1 MTDAAGGSGTAAAG
15 DIGVQPYWELTFD
28 ADGDPDAGQRDR
40 LVAGVAR
47 QRVTDL
53 LVFAHGWNNDRSM
66 ATRLYGRFFAPF
78 PGMAGAGVRLGYT
91 GVIWPAMRFTDE
103 PIPDFDPV
111 PPGSSAAVGGAGTAG
126 TTGSADAAGT
136 TGAPGGAGPPLLD
149 DASLRALARVFP
161 GRELTLRRLQ
171 ELLAE
176 RPAARSAFDEFARL
190 GRDLVA
196 VRESSP
202 AQRLAEDM
210 GTGTPAM
217 LTDDPM
223 AVCEILTA
231 ALEKCG
237 HQELFG
243 DGLKRLWNGAKEFL
257 RQTAYYA
264 MKRRAGVVGE
274 LGLGP
279 ALGRLVKAAPGTRIH
294 LIGHSF
300 GARLVSYALRGMPP
314 GVTGVK
320 SMTLLQGAFSHYA
333 FAARLPHDPD
343 RGGALQGVQ
352 QRVDGPVVSCYSR
365 HDSALSMLYPLASR
379 LSGDSASFQGLFDR
393 WGAIGHDGIQAV
405 DGAQRLELGAAVP
418 GKGCVS
424 IDASSVV
431 RDGPPPAGAHSD
443 VCHGEL
449 ARVVLTAGRVVT
461 K

>member
-1 MTDAAGGSGTAAAG
+1 MTGTAGSSGAATAG

-40 LVAGVAR
+40 LVAGAAQ

-78 PGMAGAGVRLGYT
+78 PAMAGAGVRLGYT

-103 PIPDFDPV
+103 PVPDFPPVAAGPAAAPV
-111 PPGSSAAVGGAGTAG
+111 P
-126 TTGSADAAGT
+126 
-136 TGAPGGAGPPLLD
+136 AGPPLLD
-149 DASLRALARVFP
+149 DATLRALTRTFP
-161 GRELTLRRLQ
+161 GRDLTLRRLQ

-190 GRDLVA
+190 VRDLVT
-196 VRESSP
+196 VRENSP
-202 AQRLAEDM
+202 AQELAEDT
-210 GTGTPAM
+210 GAGTPAM
-217 LTDDPM
+217 LTDDPQG
-223 AVCEILTA
+223 VCEIFTA

-237 HQELFG
+237 RQELFG

-264 MKRRAGVVGE
+264 MKRRAGVVGQ

-279 ALGRLVKAAPGTRIH
+279 ALGKLAQGAPGTRIH

-300 GARLVSYALRGMPP
+300 GARLVAYGLRGMPP
-314 GVTGVK
+314 GATGVK
-320 SMTLLQGAFSHYA
+320 SVTLLQGAFSHYA

-352 QRVDGPVVSCYSR
+352 QRVDGPMVSCYSR
-365 HDSALSMLYPLASR
+365 HDSALSMLYPLASK

-405 DGAQRLELGAAVP
+405 DGARRLNLGAAVP
-418 GKGCVS
+418 GQGCVS
-424 IDASSVV
+424 VDASSVV

-443 VCHGEL
+443 VCHDEL
-449 ARVVLTAGRVVT
+449 ARVVLTAGRVGM
-461 K
+461 KR

>member
-66 ATRLYGRFFAPF
+66 ARRLYGRFFAPF

-111 PPGSSAAVGGAGTAG
+111 AAGPSAATGDAGV
-126 TTGSADAAGT
+126 
-136 TGAPGGAGPPLLD
+136 TGAAGPPVLD
-149 DASLRALARVFP
+149 DASLRALTRVFP

-176 RPAARSAFDEFARL
+176 RSAARSAFDEFARL
-190 GRDLVA
+190 GRELVT
-196 VRESSP
+196 VRENSP
-202 AQRLAEDM
+202 AHRLAEDM

-223 AVCEILTA
+223 AVCEIFTA

-264 MKRRAGVVGE
+264 MKRRAGVVGQ

-279 ALGRLVKAAPGTRIH
+279 ALGRLVEGAPGTRIH
-294 LIGHSF
+294 LVGHSF
-300 GARLVSYALRGMPP
+300 GARLVSYGLRGMPP

-320 SMTLLQGAFSHYA
+320 SVTLLQGAFSHYA

-352 QRVDGPVVSCYSR
+352 RRVDGPVVSCYSR

-393 WGAIGHDGIQAV
+393 WGAVGHDGIQAV
-405 DGAQRLELGAAVP
+405 DGARRLKLGAAVP
-418 GKGCVS
+418 GEGCVS

-449 ARVVLTAGRVVT
+449 AHVVLTAGRVVT

>member
-1 MTDAAGGSGTAAAG
+1 MTDTADSSGARAAGG
-15 DIGVQPYWELTFD
+15 IGVQPYWELTFD

-40 LVAGVAR
+40 LVAGAAQ

-78 PGMAGAGVRLGYT
+78 PAMAGAGVRLGYT

-103 PIPDFDPV
+103 PIPDFDP
-111 PPGSSAAVGGAGTAG
+111 
-126 TTGSADAAGT
+126 AAGPPQAA
-136 TGAPGGAGPPLLD
+136 APAGPPLLD

-161 GRELTLRRLQ
+161 GRELTLRRFQ

-190 GRDLVA
+190 LRELVA
-196 VRESSP
+196 VRENDP
-202 AQRLAEDM
+202 ARRLAEDV

-217 LTDDPM
+217 LTDDPLG
-223 AVCEILTA
+223 VCEIFTA

-243 DGLKRLWNGAKEFL
+243 DGLGRLWNGAKEFL

-264 MKRRAGVVGE
+264 MKRRAGVVGR

-279 ALGRLVKAAPGTRIH
+279 ALGKLVTGAPGTRIH

-300 GARLVSYALRGMPP
+300 GARLVSYGLHGMPP

-320 SMTLLQGAFSHYA
+320 SVTLLQGAFSHYA

-343 RGGALQGVQ
+343 RGGALKGVQ
-352 QRVDGPVVSCYSR
+352 QRVDGPVVACYSR
-365 HDSALSMLYPLASR
+365 HDSALSHLYPLASK
-379 LSGDSASFQGLFDR
+379 LSGDSAGFLGLFDR

-405 DGAQRLELGAAVP
+405 DGARRLKLGAAVP
-418 GKGCVS
+418 GAGCVS
-424 IDASSVV
+424 VDASSVV

-443 VCHGEL
+443 VCHAEL
-449 ARVVLTAGRVVT
+449 ARVVLAAGRVVT
-461 K
+461 R